1 MNVSA
6 VNGFVKSLIVF
17 LLTGNSLKPIHLSAF
32 AVKTLNARCL
42 DGMRVQKFYSL
53 LFEF

>member
-32 AVKTLNARCL
+32 SGGVVECPVPGWK
-42 DGMRVQKFYSL
+42 
-53 LFEF
+53 